1 MEDLKSEVQKAVDAG
16 VERAEAWA
24 LIEASDINVTKNEFR
39 QLYRELQRAKSVA
52 PKKKAAPRKRSK

>member
-1 MEDLKSEVQKAVDAG
+1 MADLKSEVQKAVDAG

-39 QLYRELQRAKSVA
+39 QLYRELQRPKSVA
-52 PKKKAAPRKRSK
+52 PKKKAAPRKRTK

>member
-1 MEDLKSEVQKAVDAG
+1 MADLKSEVQKAVDAG

-39 QLYRELQRAKSVA
+39 QLYRELQRAKNLA